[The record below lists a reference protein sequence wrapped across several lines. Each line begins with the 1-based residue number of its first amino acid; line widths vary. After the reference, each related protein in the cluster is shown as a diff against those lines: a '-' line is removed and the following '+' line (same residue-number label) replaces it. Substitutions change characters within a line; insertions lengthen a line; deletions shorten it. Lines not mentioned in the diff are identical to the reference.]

1 MTTKYTLKSQMH
13 KIHENK
19 LIKNFIFYDKLI
31 KCVWFGFIIYQTTFS
46 IPFFFHFYEKKMK
59 RILCQLNHLEESKN
73 KRVSKA
79 WNSIVNFCRKE
90 RISRIKIQN
99 NKITFQERTK

>member
-1 MTTKYTLKSQMH
+1 MCLVW
-13 KIHENK
+13 IHYLSNNIFHTFILFLRKNEENS
-19 LIKNFIFYDKLI
+19 LP
-31 KCVWFGFIIYQTTFS
+31 T
-46 IPFFFHFYEKKMK
+46 
-59 RILCQLNHLEESKN
+59 NHLEESKI